1 MASNNRTVPLTRR
14 DFFWDDPFFS
24 NVWEDFDQMRRDF
37 WQDNR
42 DFFKRFEDQ
51 FKALESESRI
61 SKESAAKSSLSS
73 LKSSKMLKRESA
85 GSNEIMNY
93 NRNAGSSALDFD
105 EDFGSFW
112 PRRWLMPRGF
122 FDSEFDRFPD
132 IFSRD
137 FLSSKFKDEVLKV
150 KEDDSKFEVSVDTH
164 GYKPEDLQVR
174 IKDNMVTIEAK
185 NEEKKE
191 ETNSKSYSAKH
202 FSRSFTLPQG
212 CKAQSVTSN
221 LSKDGLLLVTAPKT
235 EAVTHQPS
243 RNVPISM
250 KKY

>member
-1 MASNNRTVPLTRR
+1 MASNHHTVPLTRR

-61 SKESAAKSSLSS
+61 SKEYAAKSSLSS

-137 FLSSKFKDEVLKV
+137 FLSSKFKVCLIMQN
-150 KEDDSKFEVSVDTH
+150 S
-164 GYKPEDLQVR
+164 R
-174 IKDNMVTIEAK
+174 K
-185 NEEKKE
+185 N
-191 ETNSKSYSAKH
+191 SS
-202 FSRSFTLPQG
+202 
-212 CKAQSVTSN
+212 
-221 LSKDGLLLVTAPKT
+221 
-235 EAVTHQPS
+235 
-243 RNVPISM
+243 
-250 KKY
+250 